1 MPHLGRG
8 LGDDPEAAAVRV
20 RGRVGIDA
28 FALALAGNQVVAAHR
43 DSEDLL
49 VALSAE
55 GAGYATLVG
64 RNEAATQ
71 AAIVNVPNARGLPL
85 SLSATKTAASPSFIE
100 LTAPRFSCSPANQ
113 AGDWTSVRHPAADKR
128 QTPRRVSPRAPPRTT
143 READDEAASAS
154 VTDSVDGTTQR
165 CSYNI
170 CSAISAALNA
180 TGRRL

>member
-20 RGRVGIDA
+20 RGRVDIDA

-100 LTAPRFSCSPANQ
+100 LLLGFRARQLIKRAIGPAYGTLRRIN
-113 AGDWTSVRHPAADKR
+113 DKR
-128 QTPRRVSPRAPPRTT
+128 PGGSLR
-143 READDEAASAS
+143 
-154 VTDSVDGTTQR
+154 
-165 CSYNI
+165 
-170 CSAISAALNA
+170 
-180 TGRRL
+180 GRRHELLEKRMMRPLARV